1 MRLALYPGTFDP
13 ITYGHLDIVQRAL
26 KLFDRLIVAVAD
38 SPRKQRLFSLEE
50 RLQMVREAVK
60 GWDRVSV
67 EVLEGLLVDKV
78 RQTGACAVVRGL
90 RAVMDFEYE
99 FEMALTNR
107 TLNPELETVFL
118 MTSVEYI
125 YLRSSLVKEVAAL
138 GGDVSRFVPPFVER
152 KLREKLGGAR

>member
-38 SPRKQRLFSLEE
+38 SPWKQRLFSLEE
-50 RLQMVREAVK
+50 RLEMVREVVK

-78 RQTGACAVVRGL
+78 RRTGACAVVRGL

-118 MTSVEYI
+118 MTSMEYI

-138 GGDVSRFVPPFVER
+138 GGDVSCFVPPFVER
-152 KLREKLGGAR
+152 KLQEKLGGAR

>member
-1 MRLALYPGTFDP
+1 LALYPGTFDP

>member
-38 SPRKQRLFSLEE
+38 SPWKQRLFSLEE
-50 RLQMVREAVK
+50 RLEMVREAVK

-78 RQTGACAVVRGL
+78 RRTGACAVVRGL

-118 MTSVEYI
+118 MTSMEYI